1 MLVLS
6 RKRGESILINN
17 DIEIYISSVVG
28 ESVKIGIRAPV
39 HVEILR
45 KELVEEVEAS
55 NLQAISALQDPSVL
69 KKIKK

>member
-6 RKRGESILINN
+6 RKRGESILINK
-17 DIEIYISSVVG
+17 DIEIFISSVEG
-28 ESVKIGIRAPV
+28 ESVKIGIRAPA
-39 HVEILR
+39 HIEILR

-55 NLQAISALQDPSVL
+55 NLEAISTLQDPSVL